1 MPVLL
6 HSIRQLP
13 NTTSIRIRCVL
24 VIFLDCKKANH
35 FIFADISNPDVKNT
49 SDPPNRIAREFFD
62 FRFHFYQKKKKKKE
76 KKIIIE
82 INTPNYVASFS
93 VVCSDILSLGKK
105 NGGDLVLKNPL
116 VSCTHI
122 GTNNFKK
129 IQWWIFF
136 LIFKIYRKRLRRW

>member
-49 SDPPNRIAREFFD
+49 STKHDRARFFP
-62 FRFHFYQKKKKKKE
+62 KKKKKE

-93 VVCSDILSLGKK
+93 VVCSDVLSLGKK

-136 LIFKIYRKRLRRW
+136 LIFKIYRKRLQQW

>member
-49 SDPPNRIAREFFD
+49 STKLDRARF
-62 FRFHFYQKKKKKKE
+62 FRFSISFLPKKKKKE

-93 VVCSDILSLGKK
+93 VVCSDVLSLGKK

-136 LIFKIYRKRLRRW
+136 LIFKIYRKRLQQW

>member
-49 SDPPNRIAREFFD
+49 STKPDRARF
-62 FRFHFYQKKKKKKE
+62 FRFSISFLPKKKKKE

-93 VVCSDILSLGKK
+93 VVCSDVLSLGKK

-136 LIFKIYRKRLRRW
+136 LIFKIYRKRLQQW